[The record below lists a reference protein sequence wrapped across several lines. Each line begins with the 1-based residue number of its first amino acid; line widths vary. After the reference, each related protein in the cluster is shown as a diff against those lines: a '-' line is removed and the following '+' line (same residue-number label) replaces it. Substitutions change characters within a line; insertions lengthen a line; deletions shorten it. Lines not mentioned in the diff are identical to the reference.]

1 MQLYTHT
8 DATDTP
14 PTPHRLDLLV
24 SMPVLTPHSILTK
37 PAVQE
42 AVRVAQQH
50 GDAESL
56 AQALAGVCQ
65 LLLQLAPQA
74 APVGSPKGAQNALV
88 GSPEGRRG
96 HLQRLLRRYVRHM
109 PMLSFVCRNLLCR
122 WCRSCIQSAA
132 EWDKEGNACMP

>member
-1 MQLYTHT
+1 
-8 DATDTP
+8 
-14 PTPHRLDLLV
+14 
-24 SMPVLTPHSILTK
+24 MPVLTPHSILTK

-74 APVGSPKGAQNALV
+74 APMGSPKGAQNALV
-88 GSPEGRRG
+88 GPPEGRRG
-96 HLQRLLRRYVRHM
+96 HLQRLLRRYIRHM
-109 PMLSFVCRNLLCR
+109 LMLMGYVCLCCAAGTGAVSSQLLSR
-122 WCRSCIQSAA
+122 EDST
-132 EWDKEGNACMP
+132 ACMPRCSL